1 MGGGW
6 RQPGLLAA
14 AANYCLDHAEE
25 TLRRDHNHAQILA
38 KGKRFHL
45 DFKTSI
51 IK

>member
-25 TLRRDHNHAQILA
+25 ALRRDHNHAQILA
-38 KGKRFHL
+38 KGNRL
-45 DFKTSI
+45 LLML
-51 IK
+51 